1 MVQGPRL
8 PSWRTSLPST
18 GGCGG
23 SSVLISTAVIERALI
38 HVAGPARS
46 GKTAFIEAM
55 LTGSDALV
63 LAARCVRD
71 DTLRQFGETT
81 PGSHPELRRYG
92 EAGAIGAALLTFPG
106 DGDLSDSFFTT
117 DLMMDYSKAVVLEGD
132 SPLRFVDLRV
142 FVAPPPAEGHQLFVR
157 RTHERGRQAR
167 ESDSIAL
174 EQLLRQ
180 PDGMVDVLGVIGG
193 ARLAEL
199 GREHPDLL
207 EQMRTRL
214 GGDAQARRA
223 PQPDKGWAIADNYA
237 GIEHAQLVVVNVRHD
252 GERQA
257 AEQLAADIVRLRK
270 DKDLLA
276 DILGPRG
283 SRIPITAEAANLA
296 DPDDPARKKALARVR
311 RAIRSASS

>member
-1 MVQGPRL
+1 M
-8 PSWRTSLPST
+8 
-18 GGCGG
+18 
-23 SSVLISTAVIERALI
+23 LISTAVIERALI

-63 LAARCVRD
+63 IAARCVRD
-71 DTLRQFGETT
+71 DTLRQFRETT
-81 PGSHPELRRYG
+81 PGSHPELRRYR
-92 EAGAIGAALLTFPG
+92 EAGAIRAALLTFPG
-106 DGDLSDSFFTT
+106 DADLSDSFFAT
-117 DLMMDYSKAVVLEGD
+117 DLMMDYSQAVVLEGD

-157 RTHERGRQAR
+157 CTSERRRSAR
-167 ESDSIAL
+167 ESTAL

-199 GREHPDLL
+199 GREHPELL
-207 EQMRTRL
+207 EKMRTRL
-214 GGDAQARRA
+214 GGVAQARRA
-223 PQPDKGWAIADNYA
+223 PQPDKRWAIADSYA
-237 GIEHAQLVVVNVRHD
+237 GIEHAQLVVVNALHD
-252 GERQA
+252 GQRQA
-257 AEQLAADIVRLRK
+257 AEQLVADIVRLRK
-270 DKDLLA
+270 DNDLLA

-283 SRIPITAEAANLA
+283 SRIPITAVAANMA
-296 DPDDPARKKALARVR
+296 DPDDPGRKKALARVR

>member
-1 MVQGPRL
+1 M
-8 PSWRTSLPST
+8 
-18 GGCGG
+18 
-23 SSVLISTAVIERALI
+23 LISIAVIERALI

-63 LAARCVRD
+63 IAARCVRD
-71 DTLRQFGETT
+71 DTLRQFRETT
-81 PGSHPELRRYG
+81 PGSHPELRRYR
-92 EAGAIGAALLTFPG
+92 EAGAIRGALLTFPG
-106 DGDLSDSFFTT
+106 GADLSDSFFAT
-117 DLMMDYSKAVVLEGD
+117 DLMMDYSQAVVLEGD

-157 RTHERGRQAR
+157 CTHERGRYAR
-167 ESDSIAL
+167 ESTAAL

-180 PDGMVDVLGVIGG
+180 PDGMVDVLGVIGD

-199 GREHPDLL
+199 GREHPELL
-207 EQMRTRL
+207 EKMRTRL
-214 GGDAQARRA
+214 GGVAQARRA
-223 PQPDKGWAIADNYA
+223 PQPDTRWAIADSYA
-237 GIEHAQLVVVNVRHD
+237 GIEHAQLVVVNARHD
-252 GERQA
+252 GQRQA
-257 AEQLAADIVRLRK
+257 AEQLVADIVRLRK
-270 DKDLLA
+270 DNDLLA

-283 SRIPITAEAANLA
+283 SRIPITAVAANMA